1 MSKKSKIRCGGLI
14 YLTSFILSVLLILAA
29 CSAVM
34 ADIAVSIDAETSDGA
49 WPVNFPF
56 SLGYTFTVDTE
67 IVVTELGRFDIDGA
81 GLDANSLSRL
91 YNWDTGQTITEVTI
105 SPSSPAEATGLF
117 DSYFE
122 AIDPVV
128 LVPGTTYLLATE
140 VKAGDFYFDQ
150 TKTIAT
156 FPAGINHLVG
166 KATPVGNPAMPDVA
180 DASTFPISNDKDTYY
195 GPNFKFVRQPA
206 APAVQIEQE
215 TSDGAWPVNLPFS
228 LGYTFTVDTEIVVT
242 QLGRFDV
249 DDGGLDANAL
259 SRLYNWDTGEAI
271 TQATITPYSSFEATG
286 LFNSYFEA
294 IDPVILE
301 PGITYLLA
309 VEVGSGDFYFDQ
321 TQRIAAFPAGINHL
335 VGKAT
340 PVGSPAMPDVA
351 DASTF
356 TISNDKDTYYGPNFK
371 FVRKPAAVVSIDKE
385 TADVEWPVNFPS
397 SLGYTFTVDSRTL
410 VTHLGRFDIDGG
422 GLAGD
427 ALARLYNWDTGETVV
442 ETTITPSSPFEAS
455 GVFDCYFESVDTV
468 ILEPGITYLIAVEV
482 GPGDFYFDQTQSVA
496 TFAHGINHGI
506 GKATP
511 VGKPDMPD
519 TADTSTFP
527 ISSDKDTYYGP
538 NLKIL
543 PAPAT
548 ELSTHVAVDVVDSYR
563 GRFPP
568 VDDVELGFAGYV
580 FSVESEI
587 MVTCLG
593 SFDIDKDGLEE
604 EVQVRL
610 FDWHTGDV
618 LTDGTVPVSS
628 DAETTGL
635 FNSHFT
641 EIDPVTLNAGM
652 TYAIVMD
659 VTQLRDYA
667 VHPSGTITSWAP
679 GLNYRYGIRTEPNA
693 PSMPSEPNAFIV
705 SDHSEAYFGPNFKFS
720 YKPETFT
727 IDQPLTRA
735 VFQRNAQNTADV
747 PVAGTVLDRTK
758 IDEIQFRYFLTS
770 EGTTDNPWQS
780 LPIDEVGL
788 FAGHQVIPAGGWY
801 SVQVRALKQ
810 GQVISQR
817 QINQVGVGEV
827 FITAG
832 QSNSANYGS
841 PALTPQDDRI
851 SAWTGSAWRH
861 AKDPQPIAT
870 GTGGSPWS
878 RLGDMFAAELDI
890 PIGFISVGVGAT
902 RVDQW
907 IHGAQYYSRIASAIK
922 ATEPTGFR
930 AILWHQGESDSLART
945 SPETYSG
952 HLKSIIDRTRDDAGW
967 DVPWGVAIVGF
978 HPQSSEQAEADVR
991 KGQQIVIDTVD
1002 NVFKGPNTDLLDSRY
1017 RSDTVHFNS
1026 LGLSEHAKGWLEAIQ
1041 G

>member
-166 KATPVGNPAMPDVA
+166 KATPVG
-180 DASTFPISNDKDTYY
+180 
-195 GPNFKFVRQPA
+195 
-206 APAVQIEQE
+206 
-215 TSDGAWPVNLPFS
+215 
-228 LGYTFTVDTEIVVT
+228 
-242 QLGRFDV
+242 
-249 DDGGLDANAL
+249 
-259 SRLYNWDTGEAI
+259 
-271 TQATITPYSSFEATG
+271 
-286 LFNSYFEA
+286 
-294 IDPVILE
+294 
-301 PGITYLLA
+301 
-309 VEVGSGDFYFDQ
+309 
-321 TQRIAAFPAGINHL
+321 
-335 VGKAT
+335 
-340 PVGSPAMPDVA
+340 
-351 DASTF
+351 
-356 TISNDKDTYYGPNFK
+356 
-371 FVRKPAAVVSIDKE
+371 
-385 TADVEWPVNFPS
+385 
-397 SLGYTFTVDSRTL
+397 
-410 VTHLGRFDIDGG
+410 
-422 GLAGD
+422 
-427 ALARLYNWDTGETVV
+427 
-442 ETTITPSSPFEAS
+442 
-455 GVFDCYFESVDTV
+455 
-468 ILEPGITYLIAVEV
+468 
-482 GPGDFYFDQTQSVA
+482 
-496 TFAHGINHGI
+496 
-506 GKATP
+506 
-511 VGKPDMPD
+511 KPDMPD

-548 ELSTHVAVDVVDSYR
+548 ELSTYVAVDIVASYR
-563 GRFPP
+563 GRFLPA
-568 VDDVELGFAGYV
+568 DDVELGFAGYV

-587 MVTCLG
+587 MVTHLG
-593 SFDIDKDGLEE
+593 SFDINKDGLEE

-618 LTDGTVPVSS
+618 LADGTVPVSS

-659 VTQLRDYA
+659 VTQLRDYT
-667 VHPSGTITSWAP
+667 VHPHEETITSWTS

-693 PSMPSEPNAFIV
+693 PSMPTEPNAFIAT
-705 SDHSEAYFGPNFKFS
+705 DYREAYFGPNFKFS
-720 YKPETFT
+720 YIPETFT
-727 IDQPLTRA
+727 VDQPLTRA

-780 LPIDEVGL
+780 LPIDEAGV

-801 SVQVRALKQ
+801 SVQVRAMKQ

-817 QINQVGVGEV
+817 QINQIGVGEV

-841 PALTPQDDRI
+841 PALTPQDERI

-870 GTGGSPWS
+870 GTRGSPWS
-878 RLGDMFAAELDI
+878 RLGDMLAAELDI

-902 RVDQW
+902 RVDEW
-907 IHGAQYYSRIASAIK
+907 IPGAQYYSRIASAIK

-930 AILWHQGESDSLART
+930 AILWHQGESDSLAQT

-1002 NVFKGPNTDLLDSRY
+1002 NVFKGPNTDLLDSSY

-1026 LGLSEHAKGWLEAIQ
+1026 LGLFEHAKGWLEAIQ